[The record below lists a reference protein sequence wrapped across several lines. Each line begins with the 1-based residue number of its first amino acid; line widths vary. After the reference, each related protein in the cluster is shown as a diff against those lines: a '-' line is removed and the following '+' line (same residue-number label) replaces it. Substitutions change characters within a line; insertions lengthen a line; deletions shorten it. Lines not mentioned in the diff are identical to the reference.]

1 MLYSIWNQ
9 CNQNQNKTKKQKKK
23 VKNVVNRG
31 VSQRLKDRQKEAA
44 DERTHLK
51 LQAEHRTAWKLQE
64 SFEAPKLTIS
74 GIPPS
79 N

>member
-1 MLYSIWNQ
+1 MTARRAES
-9 CNQNQNKTKKQKKK
+9 
-23 VKNVVNRG
+23 
-31 VSQRLKDRQKEAA
+31 SQ
-44 DERTHLK
+44 LK